1 MRNKT
6 FKRVIDMAKP
16 HTRTIIII
24 SLISILISI
33 GEIVRPYIVEIG
45 IDDFLSQGI
54 YQKGS
59 ITIGILGAIYIGIV
73 ILNGI
78 LDFIAT
84 TSTNMMG
91 EEILYTMRNKLFK
104 YTMNTNISFHDKTPA
119 GKLYVRII
127 NDVEDISI
135 LFKDV
140 ISTFI
145 KDIVLIIATICVMIY
160 FSAKLSLISF
170 IVIPFVILTSYVF
183 SKMLTKIYERSKII
197 RTNLN
202 TFIAE
207 SIYGAKV
214 IKMFN
219 IQRSKQKEYEEYTKN
234 FRDTRSKEGIIHA
247 LLLGVMS
254 ILENLGI
261 ALIITACIDHWLGIS
276 IEIGFIYAFTTYI
289 NRLFEPVTRIVE
301 NVETFQ
307 EALVSIDK
315 IYDLLDEK
323 EYLENFED
331 GLELSTIQGKIEFKN
346 VWFSYND
353 DENWILKDVSFT
365 INPGESVALVGKT
378 GAGKTTITNLINRFY
393 TIQKGEIL
401 LDGVNINNINIRSL
415 RNKIGIILQD
425 PFIFAKSIRDNI
437 ALNKN
442 LDDAQI
448 QEAIEL
454 SSADEFINNLPMRT
468 AEIASERG
476 NTYSEG
482 EKQLLAFARI
492 FAQNPNIFI
501 LDEATANIDTHTE
514 SLIQKSIEKI
524 SKDKTSIFIAHR
536 LSTIVNVDKIL
547 VIEDGKIIE
556 EGNHKELVD
565 KGGYYANLYNAYY
578 ESLA

>member
-1 MRNKT
+1 MKNKT
-6 FKRVIDMAKP
+6 FNRVIDMAKP
-16 HTRTIIII
+16 HIKTILII
-24 SLISILISI
+24 SLLSILISI
-33 GEIVRPYIVEIG
+33 GEIIRPYIIEIG
-45 IDDFLSQGI
+45 IDDFLSKGI
-54 YQKGS
+54 YEKGS

-73 ILNGI
+73 ILGGI

-84 TSTNMMG
+84 TTTNMMG
-91 EEILYTMRNKLFK
+91 EEIIYTMRNKLFK
-104 YTMNTNISFHDKTPA
+104 YTMNTNIPFHDKTPA

-145 KDIVLIIATICVMIY
+145 KDIILIISIICIMIY
-160 FSAKLSLISF
+160 FSVKLSLISF
-170 IVIPFVILTSYVF
+170 IVIPFVILTSYIF
-183 SKMLTKIYERSKII
+183 SKLLNKIYDKSKVI

-202 TFIAE
+202 TFVAE

-219 IQRSKQKEYEEYTKN
+219 IQREKQDEYETYTKD

-247 LLLGVMS
+247 LLQGTMS
-254 ILENLGI
+254 VLENLGI
-261 ALIITACIDHWLGIS
+261 ALIVVACINHWFGIS
-276 IEIGFIYAFTTYI
+276 IGVGFIYAFTTYI
-289 NRLFEPVTRIVE
+289 SKLFEPVTRIVE
-301 NVETFQ
+301 NVETVQ
-307 EALVSIDK
+307 EAFVSIDK

-331 GLELSTIQGKIEFKN
+331 GVELSNIQGKIEFKN
-346 VWFSYND
+346 VWFSYD
-353 DENWILKDVSFT
+353 DKNWVLKDVSFT

-378 GAGKTTITNLINRFY
+378 GSGKTTITNLINRFY
-393 TIQKGEIL
+393 NIQKGEIL
-401 LDGVNINNINIRSL
+401 LDGININNINIRSL
-415 RNKIGIILQD
+415 RNRIGTILQD
-425 PFIFAKSIRDNI
+425 PFIYAKSIRDNI

-442 LDDAQI
+442 LDDMKI
-448 QEAIEL
+448 KEAIEL
-454 SSADEFINNLPMRT
+454 SSADEFINSLPMGIN
-468 AEIASERG
+468 EIANERG

-482 EKQLLAFARI
+482 EKQLLAFARV

-524 SKDKTSIFIAHR
+524 SKNKTSIFIAHR

-547 VIEDGKIIE
+547 VIQNGRIIE
-556 EGNHKELVD
+556 EGNHKELIN